1 MSIKKLIHPFSLLVV
16 GKSGVGKTELVK
28 RLLCH
33 IDQVVSP
40 PPQRIIYCYSIWQ
53 PAYDEMKISTPSIE
67 FIKGIPEQLEED
79 EFINPHKTNLILFD
93 DVISDALEDK
103 RIGDLFTKGCHHR
116 NLSVI
121 LISQNLFQKGREA
134 RTISLNT
141 HYMILFNNP
150 RDVTQVQTLARQ
162 MQPGKTHHFIKK
174 YKDIV
179 SKPYASLFIDLK
191 TTTPDNERLSDTE
204 KLFAEKA
211 DMCDTE
217 DITKKSNNDEN
228 GDKPMFNLNAKEET
242 NEDITND
249 GLFTC
254 ELCGCLFI
262 SQFDLE
268 RHENEFCPHH
278 MTYNFPKQNEETA
291 WNLLF
296 TNIENDVMNMINKKL
311 HFHKKKLK
319 KGQSIPMEII
329 EEIYPKIITLFM
341 EQIQDVLIKFDHINS
356 NKTLMNMLNDAKRLP
371 LDLNQSIPLIIQ
383 SKQRLL
389 SDVLAER
396 LFKTGK
402 HN

>member
-1 MSIKKLIHPFSLLVV
+1 
-16 GKSGVGKTELVK
+16 
-28 RLLCH
+28 
-33 IDQVVSP
+33 
-40 PPQRIIYCYSIWQ
+40 
-53 PAYDEMKISTPSIE
+53 MKISTPSIE
-67 FIKGIPEQLEED
+67 FIKGITEQLEED

-162 MQPGKTHHFIKK
+162 MQPGKTHQFIKK

-228 GDKPMFNLNAKEET
+228 WRKT
-242 NEDITND
+242 
-249 GLFTC
+249 
-254 ELCGCLFI
+254 
-262 SQFDLE
+262 
-268 RHENEFCPHH
+268 
-278 MTYNFPKQNEETA
+278 
-291 WNLLF
+291 
-296 TNIENDVMNMINKKL
+296 DV
-311 HFHKKKLK
+311 
-319 KGQSIPMEII
+319 
-329 EEIYPKIITLFM
+329 
-341 EQIQDVLIKFDHINS
+341 
-356 NKTLMNMLNDAKRLP
+356 
-371 LDLNQSIPLIIQ
+371 
-383 SKQRLL
+383 
-389 SDVLAER
+389 
-396 LFKTGK
+396 
-402 HN
+402 